1 MKSINDFKVGDIAR
15 STREII
21 ESDLVEFARLSGDSN
36 PIHLDDVY
44 AAKTVFKRRI
54 AHGLFL
60 GSFISALIASEMP
73 GEGAIYLKQS
83 LSFKSPAFLNDVIV
97 TEIEILELNEEK
109 NSLLLKT
116 TCKTNEDRVVIVGEA
131 LVKLQ

>member
-1 MKSINDFKVGDIAR
+1 MVGDIAR

-21 ESDLVEFARLSGDSN
+21 ESDLVEFARISGDSN
-36 PIHLDDVY
+36 PIHLDDGY
-44 AAKTVFKRRI
+44 AAKTVFKRRV

-60 GSFISALIASEMP
+60 GSFISALIASKMP

-83 LSFKSPAFLNDVIV
+83 LSFKSPAFLNDVII

-116 TCKTNEDRVVIVGEA
+116 TCKTNEDRVVIIGEA